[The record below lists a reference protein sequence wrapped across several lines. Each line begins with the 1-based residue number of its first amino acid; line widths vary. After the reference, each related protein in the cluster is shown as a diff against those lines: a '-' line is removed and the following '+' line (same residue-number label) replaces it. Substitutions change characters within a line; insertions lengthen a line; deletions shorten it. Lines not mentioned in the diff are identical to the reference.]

1 LKKSA
6 PSTPRTPAKPAKFV
20 VHKSGP
26 HSFFELV
33 TADGAILLHSELHR
47 WRGAA
52 EDAVVAVKRHALE
65 GDRYQRRKTD
75 AKQHYFVLTAET
87 GEVLGTSAMFATTR
101 AMESAIQGVQREA
114 VKAAIEK

>member
-6 PSTPRTPAKPAKFV
+6 PRTPRTPAKPAKFV

-33 TADGAILLHSELHR
+33 NAAGEIVLHSELHR

-52 EDAVVAVKRHALE
+52 EDAVGAVKKHAPDDE
-65 GDRYQRRKTD
+65 RYQRRKTD
-75 AKQHYFVLTAET
+75 PKQHYFVLTAT
-87 GEVLGTSAMFATTR
+87 SGEVLGTSTMFTTIR
-101 AMESAIQGVQREA
+101 AMESAIQAVKRAA
-114 VKAAIEK
+114 VKAEIEK